1 MEINNVKFL
10 LNPFFFC
17 DLQTDASSKAIFSK
31 VMVITSKSLKVFIM
45 SKNYSRT
52 TLLSCFKNNL
62 GEVYKKSV
70 LQQLKSKG
78 NHDKCDAAI
87 CF

>member
-31 VMVITSKSLKVFIM
+31 VMVITSKSVKFLTVA
-45 SKNYSRT
+45 KNYSRT
-52 TLLSCFKNNL
+52 ILLSCFRNHL
-62 GEVYKKSV
+62 G
-70 LQQLKSKG
+70 
-78 NHDKCDAAI
+78 
-87 CF
+87 